1 MSPPQAHPLGFAI
14 FSLLQ
19 VYSPPLGLQK
29 ETIPHPE
36 LLFDL
41 ICIFCYIFLIHIKA
55 KRHVFTTFMSVFP
68 EIFREGYG
76 CHNENE
82 NEEETLFKKRLL
94 DRTLHENTKLNLCFF
109 PYIKSLVFVFI

>member
-1 MSPPQAHPLGFAI
+1 MSPPPRHTPCD
-14 FSLLQ
+14 LQ
-19 VYSPPLGLQK
+19 FFLSWRS
-29 ETIPHPE
+29 IPHPE
-36 LLFDL
+36 LLVDL
-41 ICIFCYIFLIHIKA
+41 TYIFCYIFLIHTKA

-68 EIFREGYG
+68 EFFREGYG

-94 DRTLHENTKLNLCFF
+94 DRTLHENTKLNLCFS